1 MVLATI
7 FFFSQRDQPLQQL
20 EQYQKIQKTQKALAR
35 ADLAA
40 FHVVTVLFS
49 EVTQTEKKQVVSY
62 LSTLRQQYRNLGL
75 LFPEQSESFRQLEQS
90 IPQSL
95 HQPVETYLQK
105 VHLHL
110 AKSKNELERLM
121 TANQARMTKLI
132 KEYRRYDDSLVV
144 KSLVLGTLGLVFIA
158 TITTLFFNKL
168 KSDLL
173 ALQRR
178 TAEIV
183 KGYRGSPLPIKRQ
196 DELGQLTDGINFMS
210 QALAEREKDLEIE
223 RRKTSFK
230 EKMIAVDSL
239 AGGIAH
245 EVGNSI
251 TCIAGLAQEIENDDK
266 NQLSEGSKN
275 NLLYLQ
281 QYTEG
286 IVRVTRDLSILDT
299 QTPDESEWID
309 INQLLAKTVKLC
321 RYDNRWSKVAIKVDL
336 DFALPAIFA
345 SKNQFNQV
353 ITHILENALDAVLDQ
368 TQPSILM
375 QTKPYLHNGITIVI
389 EDNGA
394 GVKEDGFQHI
404 FEPFYTTKPVGQG
417 TGLGLAI
424 CWTIIKSHH
433 GDIEAEPSSEGGL
446 KITINLP
453 CDNTTQDRGIKITS

>member
-1 MVLATI
+1 MYMALATI

-20 EQYQKIQKTQKALAR
+20 EQYQKIQKTQKALAK

-49 EVTQTEKKQVVSY
+49 KVTQTEKNQVVSY
-62 LSTLRQQYRNLGL
+62 LSTLRQQYRNLNL

-132 KEYRRYDDSLVV
+132 KEYRRHDDSLVV

-183 KGYRGSPLPIKRQ
+183 KGYRGAPLPIKRQ

-210 QALAEREKDLEIE
+210 QALAEREKALEIE

-286 IVRVTRDLSILDT
+286 IVRVTRDLSMLDT

-321 RYDNRWSKVAIKVDL
+321 RYDNRWSNIAIKVDL

-353 ITHILENALDAVLDQ
+353 ITHILENALDAVLNQ
-368 TQPSILM
+368 TEPSILM
-375 QTKPYLHNGITIVI
+375 QTKPYQHNGITIVI
-389 EDNGA
+389 EDNGV
-394 GVKEDGFQHI
+394 GVKEDDFQHI
-404 FEPFYTTKPVGQG
+404 FEPFYTTKSVGHG

-424 CWTIIKSHH
+424 CWTIVRK
-433 GDIEAEPSSEGGL
+433 IEV
-446 KITINLP
+446 
-453 CDNTTQDRGIKITS
+453 

>member
-1 MVLATI
+1 MYMVLATV

-20 EQYQKIQKTQKALAR
+20 EQYQKIQKTQKALAQ

-49 EVTQTEKKQVVSY
+49 RVTQAELNRVVSY
-62 LSTLRQQYRNLGL
+62 FSTLRQQYQNLGL
-75 LFPEQSESFRQLEQS
+75 LFPEQAESFRQLEKS
-90 IPQSL
+90 IPESL
-95 HQPVETYLQK
+95 HQPGEIYLQK

-110 AKSKNELERLM
+110 AESKNELERLM
-121 TANQARMTKLI
+121 AANQARMTSLV
-132 KEYRRYDDSLVV
+132 KEYRRHDDSLVV
-144 KSLVLGTLGLVFIA
+144 NSLVLGTLGLALIG

-173 ALQRR
+173 RLQQR

-183 KGYRGSPLPIKRQ
+183 EGYRGAPLPIKRL
-196 DELGQLTDGINFMS
+196 DELGQLTDGINYMS

-223 RRKTSFK
+223 RRKTSFR

-251 TCIAGLAQEIENDDK
+251 TCIAGLAQEIVNDDK
-266 NQLSEGSKN
+266 NQMSEDSKN
-275 NLLYLQ
+275 SLVNLQ

-286 IVRVTRDLSILDT
+286 IVRVTRDLSMLDT

-309 INQLLAKTVKLC
+309 INQLLAKTANLC
-321 RYDNRWSKVAIKVDL
+321 RYDNRWSSVAITVDL
-336 DFALPAIFA
+336 DYGLPAIFA

-353 ITHILENALDAVLDQ
+353 ITHILENAFDAISDQ
-368 TQPSILM
+368 TRPNILM
-375 QTKPYLHNGITIVI
+375 QTKSFQQNGISIVI
-389 EDNGA
+389 EDNGV
-394 GVKEDGFQHI
+394 GVKGDDFQHI
-404 FEPFYTTKPVGQG
+404 FEPFYTTKPVGHG

-433 GDIEAEPSSEGGL
+433 GDIQAEPSSEGGL

-453 CDNTTQDRGIKITS
+453 CRDTTQNDV

>member
-1 MVLATI
+1 MLLATV

-20 EQYQKIQKTQKALAR
+20 EQYQKIQKTQKALAQ

-49 EVTQTEKKQVVSY
+49 EVTQAELNQVVSY
-62 LSTLRQQYRNLGL
+62 FSTLKQQYQKLGL
-75 LFPEQSESFRQLEQS
+75 LFPEEAESFRQLEKA
-90 IPQSL
+90 IPESS
-95 HQPVETYLQK
+95 HHSGVIYLQK

-110 AKSKNELERLM
+110 AKSKNEIERLM
-121 TANQARMTKLI
+121 AANQARMTGLV
-132 KEYRRYDDSLVV
+132 KEYRRHDDSLVIN
-144 KSLVLGTLGLVFIA
+144 SLVLGTLGLALIG

-173 ALQRR
+173 RLQQR

-183 KGYRGSPLPIKRQ
+183 KGYRGAPLPIKRQ
-196 DELGQLTDGINFMS
+196 DELGQLTDGINFMT

-251 TCIAGLAQEIENDDK
+251 TCIAGLAQEIANDDK
-266 NQLSEGSKN
+266 NQMSEGSKN
-275 NLLYLQ
+275 SLLHLQ

-286 IVRVTRDLSILDT
+286 IVSVSRDLSMLDT

-309 INQLLAKTVKLC
+309 INQLLAKMVNLC
-321 RYDNRWSKVAIKVDL
+321 RYDNRWSKVAITVDL
-336 DFALPAIFA
+336 DFGLPAIFA
-345 SKNQFNQV
+345 SENQFNQV
-353 ITHILENALDAVLDQ
+353 ITHILENAFDAISDQ
-368 TQPSILM
+368 TRPNILM
-375 QTKPYLHNGITIVI
+375 QTKLFQQNGISIVI
-389 EDNGA
+389 EDNGV
-394 GVKEDGFQHI
+394 GVKEDDFQHI
-404 FEPFYTTKPVGQG
+404 FEPFYTTKPVGHG

-424 CWTIIKSHH
+424 CWTIIKSHR
-433 GDIEAEPSSEGGL
+433 GDIQAEPSSEGGL
-446 KITINLP
+446 KVTINLP
-453 CDNTTQDRGIKITS
+453 CDDATQNEV

>member
-1 MVLATI
+1 MYMVLATA

-20 EQYQKIQKTQKALAR
+20 EQYQKIQKTQKALAQ

-49 EVTQTEKKQVVSY
+49 EVTQKEINQVISY
-62 LSTLRQQYRNLGL
+62 FSTLKQQYQKLGL
-75 LFPEQSESFRQLEQS
+75 LFPEQSESFRQLEQA
-90 IPQSL
+90 IPVSL
-95 HQPVETYLQK
+95 HQSGEVYLQK

-121 TANQARMTKLI
+121 TANQARMTNLI
-132 KEYRRYDDSLVV
+132 KDYRQHDDFLVI
-144 KSLVLGTLGLVFIA
+144 KSAVLGTLGLALIA
-158 TITTLFFNKL
+158 TITILFFNKL

-183 KGYRGSPLPIKRQ
+183 KGYRGAPLPIKRQ

-210 QALAEREKDLEIE
+210 QALAEREKALEIE

-251 TCIAGLAQEIENDDK
+251 TCIAGLAQEIANDDK

-275 NLLYLQ
+275 NLLHLQ

-286 IVRVTRDLSILDT
+286 IVRVTRDLSMLDT

-309 INQLLAKTVKLC
+309 INQLLAKTVNLC
-321 RYDNRWSKVAIKVDL
+321 RYDNRWSKVAITVDL
-336 DFALPAIFA
+336 DTGLPAIFA
-345 SKNQFNQV
+345 SENQFNQV
-353 ITHILENALDAVLDQ
+353 ITHILENAFDAISDQ
-368 TQPSILM
+368 TRPNILM
-375 QTKPYLHNGITIVI
+375 QTKPFQQNGISIVI
-389 EDNGA
+389 EDNGV
-394 GVKEDGFQHI
+394 GVKGDDFQHI
-404 FEPFYTTKPVGQG
+404 FEPFYTTKPVGHG

-433 GDIEAEPSSEGGL
+433 GDIQAEPSSEGGL

-453 CDNTTQDRGIKITS
+453 CRDTTQNDV